1 MYEIILF
8 YSNSEKMKLR
18 KSQVGSLLQ
27 CQFLKKLLKVKKKQD
42 YGKHSDGSFTYKF
55 MAQYLNFKQY

>member
-27 CQFLKKLLKVKKKQD
+27 CQFLKKLLKVKKNKIMENIAT
-42 YGKHSDGSFTYKF
+42 GALLINS
-55 MAQYLNFKQY
+55 